1 MRRFS
6 RKMLLLTAAA
16 IVGVHAAASA
26 AWAAKWDMPTA
37 YPESNFHTE
46 NVKAFAEAVTMA
58 TGGKLTIIVHSGGS
72 LFKGSEIKRAVQTGQ
87 VPIGERLLSAHQN
100 ENVLFGVDSVP
111 FLASSFEASEK
122 LWGIARPTM
131 EKILADQNLVLLYS
145 VPWPPQGLYLNK
157 EIKSVADMNGLKFR
171 AYDVA
176 TARLAEYAGMR
187 PVQIEEAE
195 LVQALATGVAEA
207 FISSGSTGFD
217 RKVWEHLSHFYAVDA
232 WLPRNYVFANKSA
245 WDKLDETT
253 RNIVRNA
260 AMNAERSGAA
270 KSQQMSDWYI
280 RQLAANGM
288 QVDRATGQLRS
299 DLESI
304 GAKMTAEWLAKAGED
319 GRAIIERFKAT
330 Q

>member
-1 MRRFS
+1 MRGCA
-6 RKMLLLTAAA
+6 RKKLLLIAAT
-16 IVGVHAAASA
+16 IVGLTVAASA

-37 YPESNFHTE
+37 YAASNFHTQ

-58 TGGKLTIIVHSGGS
+58 TGGKLTIVVHSGGS

-100 ENVLFGVDSVP
+100 ENILFGVDSVP
-111 FLASSFEASEK
+111 FLASSFDASEK
-122 LWGIARPTM
+122 LWRISRPIM

-145 VPWPPQGLYLNK
+145 VPWPPQGLYFNK
-157 EIKSVADMNGLKFR
+157 EITSVADMKGLKFR

-176 TARLAEYAGMR
+176 TARLAEHAGMR

-195 LVQALATGVAEA
+195 LVQALATGVAES
-207 FISSGSTGFD
+207 FFSSGSTGYD

-232 WLPRNYVFANKSA
+232 WLPRNYVFVNKGA
-245 WDKLDETT
+245 WDKLDEAT
-253 RNIVRNA
+253 RNIVRDA
-260 AMNAERSGAA
+260 AMMAERSGAA

-280 RQLAANGM
+280 AQLAVNGM
-288 QVDRATGQLRS
+288 QVNRATGQLRS

-304 GAKMTAEWLAKAGED
+304 GAKMTAEWLAKAGTD
-319 GRAIIERFKAT
+319 GRVIIEKFKAI